1 MRHFILLSM
10 GLALGCA
17 TSPRASPSPGPIRVL
32 TEAEAV
38 ARAEEFIR
46 INGYCKREDADLK
59 RMQVERNLTF
69 GTTPEDLLPQREG
82 SLLPRACGIIAEAV
96 RGFDKGWS
104 VVFCYDPAWRIRNE
118 HPDDRKYST
127 EDQARVVVMDEYGSD
142 LFVPHTNVTL
152 RFKGI
157 KRLPGMDDYEQAV
170 KGAAEQGVAPDG
182 RSPAAPARR

>member
-17 TSPRASPSPGPIRVL
+17 TSPRASSSSRPIRVL

-46 INGYCKREDADLK
+46 INGYCQRQDADPK

-69 GTTPEDLLPQREG
+69 GTAPEDLLPQREG
-82 SLLPRACGIIAEAV
+82 SLLPRACGIIAEAI

-118 HPDDRKYST
+118 DPDDRKYST

-157 KRLPGMDDYEQAV
+157 KRLPGMDDYERAV
-170 KGAAEQGVAPDG
+170 KGAAEPT
-182 RSPAAPARR
+182 P